1 MEITVHNDGKG
12 KRNSYEVGIRM
23 KPEDGMPMV
32 DDCSII
38 NYDIEDLR
46 GYGSS
51 LEEAISNFKIGFMRL
66 TEKISAISYI
76 IQTADLRQIVT
87 EVDCFR
93 NPINSTNKKI
103 KTVPPMPDFSIKSIE
118 KTKRQIYIDGM
129 LNEMRKNGADSMSI
143 DLNFKDNGKIYSIS
157 VYLNE
162 EGSEVED
169 DT

>member
-1 MEITVHNDGKG
+1 MEITVHNNGKG
-12 KRNSYEVGIRM
+12 KRNSYEVGLRM
-23 KPEDGMPMV
+23 NPEDEMPIE

-51 LEEAISNFKIGFMRL
+51 LEEAISNFKIGFARL

-93 NPINSTNKKI
+93 NPINSTNKEI
-103 KTVPPMPDFSIKSIE
+103 KTDPPMPDFSIKSIE
-118 KTKRQIYIDGM
+118 KTRKLIDIDTM
-129 LNEMRKNGADSMSI
+129 LNEMRKIGADSMSI
-143 DLNFKDNGKIYSIS
+143 NIDFKDNGKIYSIS
-157 VYLNE
+157 VDLNE
-162 EGSEVED
+162 EGNEAAD
-169 DT
+169 DA

>member
-12 KRNSYEVGIRM
+12 KNQSYEVGLRM
-23 KPEDGMPMV
+23 NPEDEKPRV

-51 LEEAISNFKIGFMRL
+51 LEEAISNFKIGFIHL

-93 NPINSTNKKI
+93 NPINSTNLKKI
-103 KTVPPMPDFSIKSIE
+103 KMDPPMPDFSIKSLE
-118 KTKRQIYIDGM
+118 KRKRQIYIDGM
-129 LNEMRKNGADSMSI
+129 LNEMRKIGADSMSVDI
-143 DLNFKDNGKIYSIS
+143 NFKDNGKIYSIS

-162 EGSEVED
+162 EGSEDRE
-169 DT
+169 